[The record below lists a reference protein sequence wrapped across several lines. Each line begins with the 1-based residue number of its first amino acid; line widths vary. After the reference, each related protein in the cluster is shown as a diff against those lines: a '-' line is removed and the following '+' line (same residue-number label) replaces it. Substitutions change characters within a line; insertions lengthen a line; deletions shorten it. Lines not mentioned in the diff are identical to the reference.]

1 MPPVVDAAIRMPTVF
16 DTEGNY
22 FVLGGGLRGGQV
34 LGEFPSRL
42 HPEHNPQDVNNG
54 RLIPT
59 TPWEVICSGLCMRD
73 QFSFKLLIVLRT

>member
-1 MPPVVDAAIRMPTVF
+1 MLNCLACLPTGYMRMPTVF

-22 FVLGGGLRGGQV
+22 FVVGGGLRGGQV

-59 TPWEVICSGLCMRD
+59 TPWEVICSGLIYAW
-73 QFSFKLLIVLRT
+73 SILI